1 MCVYIYVYVYIC
13 VYLSMFEIFVIT
25 HKVFR
30 YNSGVCASVPMCVS
44 VSVTV
49 CVCLSKCVC
58 ACVLRHSRDVL
69 IAAPVTVADIKQT
82 L

>member
-1 MCVYIYVYVYIC
+1 
-13 VYLSMFEIFVIT
+13 MFEIFVIT

-49 CVCLSKCVC
+49 CVYACLNVCVRVC
-58 ACVLRHSRDVL
+58 
-69 IAAPVTVADIKQT
+69 
-82 L
+82 